1 MKVTLN
7 KTENRTS
14 YLTVETETSDMEE
27 YLDKVYRRIVKRMEV
42 PGVPRGSA
50 SRDIIEKHVGRD
62 KMIEDAIQEM
72 IPEICSKVVKEQ
84 KLDTQMQPLIK
95 TIQKDPFI
103 FEIIAPLRPLV
114 KLGDYRNMRVEPE
127 SLEIKK
133 EEVDLVLSK
142 LRVQFAK
149 YNIADHPVREGDL
162 LTIDIE
168 GIVSGSP
175 FMQKND
181 VQFRVTPDFAPD
193 IPDLYKQMLGMK
205 KGEQKEFKLNLSKRY
220 TGKATDVEEA
230 SFKVKVYD
238 IKEMILPEL
247 NDEFANRVAP
257 GIKTLDLLKE
267 RIAGNMRIEREQNAE
282 QRFENKLMDS
292 LIKISRFEYPPV
304 KIEIEAQG
312 LINDYKEQL
321 KASCR
326 DNQEYEEKMRQ
337 ISDADLKERA
347 VPLARK
353 RILWALV
360 INEAAKAENIEID
373 DAEVAEE
380 IERMIGNA
388 AEEER
393 EEQREYFNYNQNRQ
407 DVYELIKARKTIKRL
422 VEIVKVSNKL

>member
-149 YNIADHPVREGDL
+149 YNIADRPVREGDL

-321 KASCR
+321 KASCH

-393 EEQREYFNYNQNRQ
+393 EEQREYFNYDQNRQ

>member
-162 LTIDIE
+162 
-168 GIVSGSP
+168 
-175 FMQKND
+175 
-181 VQFRVTPDFAPD
+181 
-193 IPDLYKQMLGMK
+193 
-205 KGEQKEFKLNLSKRY
+205 
-220 TGKATDVEEA
+220 
-230 SFKVKVYD
+230 
-238 IKEMILPEL
+238 
-247 NDEFANRVAP
+247 
-257 GIKTLDLLKE
+257 
-267 RIAGNMRIEREQNAE
+267 
-282 QRFENKLMDS
+282 
-292 LIKISRFEYPPV
+292 
-304 KIEIEAQG
+304 
-312 LINDYKEQL
+312 
-321 KASCR
+321 
-326 DNQEYEEKMRQ
+326 
-337 ISDADLKERA
+337 
-347 VPLARK
+347 
-353 RILWALV
+353 
-360 INEAAKAENIEID
+360 
-373 DAEVAEE
+373 
-380 IERMIGNA
+380 
-388 AEEER
+388 
-393 EEQREYFNYNQNRQ
+393 
-407 DVYELIKARKTIKRL
+407 
-422 VEIVKVSNKL
+422 